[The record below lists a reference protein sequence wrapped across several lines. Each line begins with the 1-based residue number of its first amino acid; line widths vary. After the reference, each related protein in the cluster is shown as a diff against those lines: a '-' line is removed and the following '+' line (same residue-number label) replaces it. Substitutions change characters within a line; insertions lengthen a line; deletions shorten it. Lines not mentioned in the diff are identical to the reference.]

1 MRVNLHLPEIYSVL
15 GLRDRAMRAAGAG
28 IEGSQT
34 RLEVET
40 KSTRRGGELQLGDRL
55 AAVTDVRRQ
64 RASEQDRHSR
74 WGGDWAPPGA
84 GLYVG
89 QIR

>member
-40 KSTRRGGELQLGDRL
+40 KSTRGGGRV
-55 AAVTDVRRQ
+55 AIRRQ
-64 RASEQDRHSR
+64 AGCSDRCEATKS
-74 WGGDWAPPGA
+74 
-84 GLYVG
+84 
-89 QIR
+89 Q